1 MQARSVVFDL
11 FGGYVRHFGGEIAL
25 QELSTLLAGFD
36 VPPDSA
42 RVVMSRLARE
52 GWFEVSRHGRVS
64 RYRPSAK
71 GWQLFDS
78 GLERI
83 MRGPVC
89 EQWRGTWFMATFSVP
104 EQNRTSRIRLKT
116 KLAWLG
122 FGQLAPSIWISPH
135 DHLGDAEAA
144 FADEPTARYKLF
156 EASSRGPQSDRELAE
171 SSWDLEQLATDYRA
185 FTARCRDLLRD
196 AATIRGRAALIR
208 RVELVHDYRR
218 FPFQD
223 PGLPA
228 VLLPE
233 HWPAEEAHRAFL
245 DAFESLGAEATGFY
259 KEVIGGGDP
268 A

>member
-1 MQARSVVFDL
+1 
-11 FGGYVRHFGGEIAL
+11 VRHFGGEIAL
-25 QELSTLLAGFD
+25 RDLSTLLACFD

-52 GWFEVSRHGRVS
+52 GWFEVSRQGRVS

-71 GWQLFDS
+71 GWELFDS

-83 MRGPVC
+83 MRGPVS
-89 EQWRGTWFMATFSVP
+89 EEWQGKWFMATFTVP
-104 EQNRTSRIRLKT
+104 EENRASRARLKT

-135 DHLGDAEAA
+135 DHLADAETA
-144 FADEPTARYKLF
+144 FAEEPTARYKLF
-156 EASSRGPQSDRELAE
+156 EASSRGPQSDRELAA
-171 SSWDLEQLATDYRA
+171 SSWDLELLAKDYLA
-185 FTARCRDLLRD
+185 FTARCHDLVRD
-196 AATIRGRAALIR
+196 AAAIRGRAALIC

-233 HWPAEEAHRAFL
+233 RWPAGEAHRAFL
-245 DAFESLGAEATGFY
+245 DAFDSLGAEATGYY
-259 KEVIGGGDP
+259 KEVVGSDP

>member
-1 MQARSVVFDL
+1 VQARSVVFDL
-11 FGGYVRHFGGEIAL
+11 FGGYVRHFGGEISL
-25 QELSTLLAGFD
+25 QALSTLLACFE

-52 GWFEVSRHGRVS
+52 GWFEVSKQGRTS
-64 RYRPSAK
+64 LYRPSAK
-71 GWQLFDS
+71 GWELFDS

-83 MRGPVC
+83 MRGPAS
-89 EQWRGTWFMATFSVP
+89 EEWRGTWFMATFTVP
-104 EQNRTSRIRLKT
+104 EENRASRTRLKT

-135 DHLGDAEAA
+135 DHLADAEAA
-144 FADEPTARYKLF
+144 FTDEPTARYKLF
-156 EASSRGPQSDRELAE
+156 EASSRGPQSDRELAA
-171 SSWDLEQLATDYRA
+171 SSWDLEQLATDYQA
-185 FTARCRDLLRD
+185 FTERCRDLVGD

-208 RVELVHDYRR
+208 RVELVHEYRR

-233 HWPAEEAHRAFL
+233 PWPAEEAHRAFL
-245 DAFESLGAEATGFY
+245 DAFAALGAEATSFY
-259 KEVIGGGDP
+259 SEV
-268 A
+268 ANA